1 MKTKRNLLVLATLT
15 LALGLGSCGNGSN
28 GSSLDS
34 VTPPTSVEPTTTPTS
49 EVEYLP
55 KLDKKEVVMNN
66 QSKDYTLKCDTVTT
80 YFYPARTQQQACH
93 LQVIRTA
100 RQACLQDAS
109 LSSGSPSQSLA
120 QPS

>member
-28 GSSLDS
+28 SSSLDS

-66 QSKDYTLKCDTVTT
+66 QSKDYT
-80 YFYPARTQQQACH
+80 
-93 LQVIRTA
+93 
-100 RQACLQDAS
+100 
-109 LSSGSPSQSLA
+109 
-120 QPS
+120 